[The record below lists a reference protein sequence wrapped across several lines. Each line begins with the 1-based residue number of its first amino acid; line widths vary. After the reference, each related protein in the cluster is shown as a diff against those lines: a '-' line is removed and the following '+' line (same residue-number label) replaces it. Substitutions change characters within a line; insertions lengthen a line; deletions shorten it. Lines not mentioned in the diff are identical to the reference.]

1 MINIITELD
10 VKLNKW
16 HSTIENLCRKPTE
29 TEQNLK
35 INYDPTVGSN
45 CEPKMQQVRAIELCQ
60 QAAWWMWSKA
70 PIKSMHTFIRGH
82 S

>member
-35 INYDPTVGSN
+35 INYDPTVRSN
-45 CEPKMQQVRAIELCQ
+45 CEPK
-60 QAAWWMWSKA
+60 
-70 PIKSMHTFIRGH
+70 T
-82 S
+82 